1 MERRRGTVRAMIEL
15 SLKGPGKNAVS
26 TQMMDQV
33 LDQLERAGGE
43 PILITG
49 ADDAFSAGLNL
60 KEVATLD
67 APGMESF
74 LRKLEALYSALFTY
88 AGPTAAAVN
97 GHAIAG
103 GCLIAMACD
112 VRICTSD
119 ARARIGLNE
128 VALGL
133 QFPPGILHL
142 VRAVVP
148 PHRLTEVLLGAGLHG
163 PEGALRLGL
172 VDALSED
179 PVREARAA
187 LEALA
192 RHPAEAYAHAKRAV
206 RGAGT
211 YSAADEPAFQ
221 AILPFW
227 TSPAL
232 KERIAAMFRK
242 P

>member
-1 MERRRGTVRAMIEL
+1 MIEL
-15 SLKGPGKNAVS
+15 SLKAPGKNAVS
-26 TQMMDQV
+26 TRLMDEV
-33 LDQLERAGGE
+33 LEQLDRAGGE

-67 APGMESF
+67 AAAMEAF
-74 LRKLEALYSALFTY
+74 LRKLESLYSVLFTY
-88 AGPTAAAVN
+88 PGPTAAAVN

-103 GCLIAMACD
+103 GCLIALACD
-112 VRICTSD
+112 VRICTRD
-119 ARARIGLNE
+119 PRARIGLNE

-148 PHRLTEVLLGAGLHG
+148 PHRVTEVLLGAGLHG
-163 PEGALRLGL
+163 PEDALRIGL
-172 VDALSED
+172 VDRLSED
-179 PVREARAA
+179 PLTDARAA
-187 LEALA
+187 LEALG
-192 RHPAEAYAHAKRAV
+192 RHPREAYAHAKRAV
-206 RGAGT
+206 RGTAT
-211 YSAADEPAFQ
+211 FSAADEPAFQ

-232 KERIAAMFRK
+232 KDRIATLFKKA
-242 P
+242 